1 MARDYYAVLG
11 LAATAGP
18 REIRQAYRQL
28 ARRYSP
34 DVNVVDRET
43 RALFEEIVEAYRI
56 LSDPA
61 ARTMYDRLGAAGVLE
76 SGRRGDDVHVG
87 IELSFADAARGVSL
101 DLDVSRFSPC
111 TPCRATGTAEGAAC
125 PICRGRGVRRVIDV
139 VRIEVPAGVDSGTEI
154 RLRGEGSAAP
164 FGGQRGDLVVNTR
177 VREHP
182 FFKRQGDAVH
192 CVVPIS
198 LWEAVR
204 GVRIRIPTPTH
215 ETVLVVPAGTTGGQ
229 AFRIRGHGIPKLLD
243 GTAGDLFVTIQ
254 IVMPSGLDARTD
266 ELVRELE
273 RLLPL
278 TPRANLD
285 RFAGG
290 GE

>member
-1 MARDYYAVLG
+1 MPRDYYAVLG

-18 REIRQAYRQL
+18 REIRQAYRHL

-34 DVNVVDRET
+34 DVNVVDRQT

-61 ARTMYDRLGAAGVLE
+61 ARSMYDRLGAAGVLE
-76 SGRRGDDVHVG
+76 PGRRGDDVHVG
-87 IELSFADAARGVSL
+87 VELTFAHAARGVA
-101 DLDVSRFSPC
+101 LDVDVPRFSPC
-111 TPCRATGTAEGAAC
+111 GACHATGAADGAAC
-125 PICRGRGVRRVIDV
+125 SACRGRGVRRALDV
-139 VRIEVPAGVDSGTEI
+139 VRIEIPAGVDSGTEI

-164 FGGQRGDLVVNTR
+164 FGGPRGDLVVSSR

-192 CVVPIS
+192 CEVSIS

-204 GVRIRIPTPTH
+204 GARIRIPTPTD
-215 ETVLVVPAGTTGGQ
+215 EAVLVVPPGTTGGQ
-229 AFRIRGHGIPKLLD
+229 AFRLRGQGIPKLLD
-243 GTAGDLFVTIQ
+243 GAAGDLFVTIQ
-254 IVMPSGLDARTD
+254 VVMPSGMDARTD

-278 TPRANLD
+278 TPRADLD

-290 GE
+290 AQ